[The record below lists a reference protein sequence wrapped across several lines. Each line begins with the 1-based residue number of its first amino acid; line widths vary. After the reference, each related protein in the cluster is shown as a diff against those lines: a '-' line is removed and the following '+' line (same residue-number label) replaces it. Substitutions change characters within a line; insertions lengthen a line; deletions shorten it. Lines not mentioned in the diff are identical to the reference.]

1 MKKALI
7 FGASGQDGIYL
18 AELCKKQQFDVITVA
33 RSEGFRY
40 QGSVAD
46 RNLVE
51 NLVKQKPDFI
61 FHLAANSTT
70 RHEALFENHETVS
83 TGTLNILESVKSHSP
98 DSRVLIVG
106 SGVQFK
112 NTGNPISEKDEFEA
126 SNAYA
131 IARIQSV
138 YAARYFRS
146 LGIKTYVAYLFH
158 HESPYRRAS
167 HISKMITNEVKEIR
181 AGRPEKIRIGDA
193 RVEKEWAF
201 AGDIAEGIF
210 TLVSQEQVF
219 EAAIGTGIAHSIM
232 DFLVECFAQANLPM
246 EPHLEFQSHFTPEY
260 ARLLSDPKTING
272 LGWRATTDL
281 SRLVRMLLNEASV

>member
-18 AELCKKQQFDVITVA
+18 TELCKKLQIEAVTVA

-40 QGSVAD
+40 QGSVVD
-46 RNLVE
+46 RSLVE

-70 RHEALFENHETVS
+70 RHEALFENHETIS
-83 TGTLNILESVKSHSP
+83 TGTLNILESVRSHSP

-112 NTGNPISEKDEFEA
+112 NAGNPISEKEEFEA
-126 SNAYA
+126 SNAYS
-131 IARIQSV
+131 IARIQSA

-158 HESPYRRAS
+158 HESPYRRAA
-167 HISKMITNEVKEIR
+167 HISKMITNNVKELR
-181 AGRPEKIRIGDA
+181 AGKSSKITIGDA
-193 RVEKEWAF
+193 SVQKEWAF
-201 AGDIAEGIF
+201 AEDIAEGMF
-210 TLVSQEQVF
+210 TLVNQEQVF
-219 EAAIGTGIAHSIM
+219 EAAIGTGVAHSIM
-232 DFLVECFAQANLPM
+232 DFLIECFAQANLPLKT
-246 EPHLEFQSHFTPEY
+246 HVDLLNNFTPEY
-260 ARLLSDPKTING
+260 SKLVSDPKTINS
-272 LGWRATTDL
+272 LGWKAKTDL
-281 SRLVRMLLNEASV
+281 KGLVKILLA

>member
-1 MKKALI
+1 MTKALI

-18 AELCKKQQFDVITVA
+18 AELCKKKQIEAVTVS
-33 RSEGFRY
+33 RSKGFRH

-46 RNLVE
+46 RSLVE

-70 RHEALFENHETVS
+70 RHDALFENHETIS
-83 TGTLNILESVKSHSP
+83 TGTLNILESVKRYSP

-112 NTGNPISEKDEFEA
+112 NTGTPISEKDEFEA

-146 LGIKTYVAYLFH
+146 LGIKTYAVYLFH
-158 HESPYRRAS
+158 HESPHRRAA
-167 HISKMITNEVKEIR
+167 HISKMITNKVKEIR
-181 AGRPEKIRIGDA
+181 AGKNSKITIGDA
-193 RVEKEWAF
+193 SVQKEWAF
-201 AGDIAEGIF
+201 AEDIAEGMF
-210 TLVSQEQVF
+210 TLINQEKVF
-219 EAAIGTGIAHSIM
+219 EAAIGTGITHSIM
-232 DFLVECFAQANLPM
+232 DFLIECFAQAGLPM
-246 EPHLEFQSHFTPEY
+246 EPHVEFLNNFRPEY
-260 ARLLSDPKTING
+260 SKLVSDPKTINE
-272 LGWRATTDL
+272 LGWKAKTDL
-281 SRLVRMLLNEASV
+281 KTLVKILLA